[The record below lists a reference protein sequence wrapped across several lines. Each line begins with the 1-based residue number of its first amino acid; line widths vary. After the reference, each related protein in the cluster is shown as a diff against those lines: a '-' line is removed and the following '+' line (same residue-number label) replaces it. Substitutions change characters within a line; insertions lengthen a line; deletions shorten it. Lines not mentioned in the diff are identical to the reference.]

1 MAMHL
6 MTKIALGAAALSA
19 LAMGAV
25 APAEAGVV
33 VGVGVGVPGVWY
45 GPPGPCAA
53 YRYYYG
59 APWANCGWNYWEEP
73 VYIGGVWY
81 HGPFYSR
88 FWHGRRW
95 FWWHGGWHVN
105 EWHGAPGAW
114 RSVGVRW
121 GDHAYWRGGHW
132 IHPEWHGHWHVRR

>member
-1 MAMHL
+1 MHN
-6 MTKIALGAAALSA
+6 MTKLALGAVALGALTASTAASA
-19 LAMGAV
+19 
-25 APAEAGVV
+25 
-33 VGVGVGVPGVWY
+33 GVGVSIGIGIPGPGVAWY

-59 APWANCGWNYWEEP
+59 APWANCGYSYWGEP

-88 FWHGRRW
+88 WYQGQRW

-105 EWHGAPGAW
+105 EWRGAPGAW
-114 RSVGVRW
+114 RWHGAAW
-121 GDHAYWRGGHW
+121 GDHAYWHNGHWAHPEWGGHW
-132 IHPEWHGHWHVRR
+132 HR